1 MAGKRAIKAEQKEA
15 RREEI
20 LQAAFTL
27 YSESSFEKASIAA
40 VARQAGIAKGTV
52 YLYFQTKEEI
62 FLAIGAGI
70 IEKTFDRIDRTLL
83 DIPDNSAIEVVV
95 GALGGSL
102 EKDPIILRLVS
113 IIHAIL
119 EKNVAFE
126 TILEFKQK
134 MRRRIVYSGGL
145 LEAKLIFLSPG
156 QGFQALMVMHALLV
170 GFQQMA
176 DPNPTVQKV
185 LETPGMELFKIDL
198 AQYMGETMYN
208 LFKGMEANSSHKP

>member
-20 LQAAFTL
+20 LQAAFAL
-27 YSESSFEKASIAA
+27 YTESSFEDVSIAA
-40 VARQAGIAKGTV
+40 VARKAGVAKGTI

-62 FLAIGAGI
+62 YLAIGSGI
-70 IEKTFDRIDRTLL
+70 FEQSFDRIDRNLL
-83 DIPDNSAIEVVV
+83 AVPDDSSVEAVVS
-95 GALGGSL
+95 ALGNSL
-102 EKDPIILRLVS
+102 ENDPIVLRLIS

-119 EKNVAFE
+119 EKNVPFD

-134 MRRRIVYSGGL
+134 MRRRLVYSAGL
-145 LEAKLIFLSPG
+145 IEEKLTFLSPG
-156 QGFQALMVMHALLV
+156 QGFKSLMVMHALLV

-176 DPNPTVQKV
+176 DPNPTVLKV

-198 AQYMGETMYN
+198 AQYMGETMYA
-208 LFKGMEANSSHKP
+208 LFKGMEAVNSPP